1 MSDKINLMI
10 VLNGCVIGVG
20 VSDVFLGRNLSVMIK
35 SYILVVRVNMDQK
48 MENPISLIGFGDER
62 KWTIRELP
70 MRKK

>member
-1 MSDKINLMI
+1 ML

-20 VSDVFLGRNLSVMIK
+20 AFDLSLGRNLSVMIK
-35 SYILVVRVNMDQK
+35 SYILVVRVNMGQK
-48 MENPISLIGFGDER
+48 KENPISLIGFGDER

>member
-1 MSDKINLMI
+1 MI

-20 VSDVFLGRNLSVMIK
+20 VFDVFLGRNLLSVMIK